1 MEVYE
6 VALTLT
12 EKIIKNHLAAGT
24 PVPGQEIA
32 LYIDQTLTQDATGT
46 LAYLQW
52 ETLGLDRVKPGVAVS
67 YVDHNT
73 LQTGFENADDHLYLR
88 TVAARYGITFSPA
101 GRGICHQ
108 LHLERYGVPGQTLL
122 GSDSHTPTAGGL
134 GMLAFGAGGLNVAVA
149 LAGEPYYLT
158 MPEIVNIQ
166 LEGSLPPWVAAKDI
180 ILEVLRRLG
189 VKGGVGKILE
199 YSGPGVKSL
208 TVPQRATITNMGAE
222 TGCTTSIFPSDE
234 KTREYLKGK
243 QREADWQPLSADPG
257 ASYGQ
262 TYRLDLSRLE
272 PLVAQPHSPDNVA
285 PVAQLPPIPVQQVII
300 GSCTNSSYEDLAR
313 VAAILE
319 GKSPAPGVELV
330 VIPGSRQVYRLL
342 AADGS
347 LEKLIAA
354 GARILESACGPCIG
368 MGLAP
373 ASNSV
378 SLRTFNRNF
387 RGRCGTAS
395 AQVYLS
401 SPETAA
407 ASALTGYITDPR
419 TLGETITITE
429 PDHCGS
435 EEEREGA
442 PAPEPNQ
449 PIIRGPN
456 IKPCPLAQP
465 PAEEI
470 AGSVLLKVGDNITT
484 DDIMPAGAKLLPLRS
499 NVPALAQYCYANID
513 PDFAARAQAAKG
525 GFIVAG
531 ENYGQGSSREH
542 AALAPLYLGIRGIIA
557 KSFARIHR
565 TNLINAGILPLLLAR
580 EDDYKNLTPGDR
592 LLLPALRTRIAAGEE
607 TLICKNLTTGQ
618 EISLTLALSPRER
631 EVLLAGGLLN
641 YTKDK
646 LTAGRDVD
654 NRCTR

>member
-1 MEVYE
+1 

-12 EKIIKNHLAAGT
+12 EKIIASHLAAGT

-32 LYIDQTLTQDATGT
+32 LFIDQTLTQDATGT

-52 ETLGLDRVKPGVAVS
+52 ETLGLERVKPRVALS

-88 TVAARYGITFSPA
+88 SVAVRYGLTFSPP
-101 GRGICHQ
+101 GSGICHQ
-108 LHLERYGVPGQTLL
+108 LHLERYGIPGQTLL

-134 GMLAFGAGGLNVAVA
+134 GMLAIGAGGLNIAVA

-158 MPEIVNIQ
+158 MPAIVSIQ
-166 LEGSLPPWVAAKDI
+166 LEGTLPPWVAAKDI
-180 ILEVLRRLG
+180 ILEIIRRLG

-199 YSGPGVKSL
+199 YTGPGVQNL
-208 TVPQRATITNMGAE
+208 TAPQRATIANMGAE
-222 TGCTTSIFPSDE
+222 TGCTTSIFPSDCQ
-234 KTREYLKGK
+234 TREYLKR
-243 QREADWQPLSADPG
+243 QNRESDWQPLSADPD
-257 ASYGQ
+257 AAYEK

-285 PVAQLPPIPVQQVII
+285 PVARLHDIPVQQVII
-300 GSCTNSSYEDLAR
+300 GSCTNSSYEDLTR
-313 VAAILE
+313 VAEILK
-319 GKSPAPGVELV
+319 GRRVAPGVDLV
-330 VIPGSRQVYRLL
+330 VIPGSRQVYRML
-342 AADGS
+342 AAYGS
-347 LEKLIAA
+347 LEKLLAA

-368 MGLAP
+368 MGQAP
-373 ASNSV
+373 ASDSV

-395 AQVYLS
+395 AGVYLA

-419 TLGETITITE
+419 TLGETIHITE
-429 PDHCGS
+429 PARYCIED
-435 EEEREGA
+435 EGNRGVHN
-442 PAPEPNQ
+442 PNQ

-456 IKPCPLAQP
+456 IKPCPVASP
-465 PAEEI
+465 PAEEL
-470 AGSVLLKVGDNITT
+470 AGSVLLQVGDNIST
-484 DDIMPAGAKLLPLRS
+484 DDIMPAGAKILPLRS

-513 PDFAARAQAAKG
+513 PSFAARAQAAEG

-565 TNLINAGILPLLLAR
+565 ANLINSGILPLLLTR
-580 EDDYKNLTPGDR
+580 GDDYKSFTPGDR
-592 LLLPALRTRIAAGEE
+592 LLIPSLREKIAAGEE
-607 TLICKNLTTGQ
+607 TLTCKNLTTGQ
-618 EISLTLALSPRER
+618 EISLTIALSPRER
-631 EVLLAGGLLN
+631 EILLAGGLLN
-641 YTKDK
+641 FTKGK

-654 NRCTR
+654 NKCIQ

>member
-1 MEVYE
+1 MYP
-6 VALTLT
+6 A
-12 EKIIKNHLAAGT
+12 
-24 PVPGQEIA
+24 
-32 LYIDQTLTQDATGT
+32 
-46 LAYLQW
+46 
-52 ETLGLDRVKPGVAVS
+52 KP
-67 YVDHNT
+67 
-73 LQTGFENADDHLYLR
+73 
-88 TVAARYGITFSPA
+88 
-101 GRGICHQ
+101 
-108 LHLERYGVPGQTLL
+108 LL
-122 GSDSHTPTAGGL
+122 GSDSHTPRR
-134 GMLAFGAGGLNVAVA
+134 GAGV
-149 LAGEPYYLT
+149 LASRRRPQCGRGPGREPYYLT

-272 PLVAQPHSPDNVA
+272 PLGAQPHSPDNVA